1 MKVIEVNNFKTRNR
15 PVRIR
20 MQGGVGGVL
29 VKEEIFFHQP
39 STRFN
44 EFSRRGIKTS
54 DFLRFN
60 GRFPTAKWLKY
71 QSYGCEDRGAFR
83 I

>member
-39 STRFN
+39 STRFLLL
-44 EFSRRGIKTS
+44 FQLKKR
-54 DFLRFN
+54 LFN
-60 GRFPTAKWLKY
+60 VCIVVLFFIYPLLPNIISLTL
-71 QSYGCEDRGAFR
+71 CD
-83 I
+83 

>member
-39 STRFN
+39 STRFCHLHWY
-44 EFSRRGIKTS
+44 S
-54 DFLRFN
+54 
-60 GRFPTAKWLKY
+60 
-71 QSYGCEDRGAFR
+71 
-83 I
+83 

>member
-39 STRFN
+39 STRLPLRN
-44 EFSRRGIKTS
+44 RGDGINFSYNYLIIVIG
-54 DFLRFN
+54 
-60 GRFPTAKWLKY
+60 
-71 QSYGCEDRGAFR
+71 
-83 I
+83 